1 MVPAQFSPEAEGLLA
16 TIVFLSVAVLP
27 PSLCMP
33 PPPKEKGPLLVL
45 PEKVELLT
53 VTVPGF
59 MAVPLLYM
67 PPPTRVALLPEKVEL
82 LTVTVPPLLD
92 MPPPPGTPST
102 TALLPERVE
111 LLTVTVPP
119 LLAMPPPEKPSL
131 LPERVELLTVTVPL
145 KLTMPLALLSERVEL
160 FTSSVPS
167 FDMPLGRRPPPSA
180 TVRLLRVSF
189 APNPT
194 SNTRC

>member
-1 MVPAQFSPEAEGLLA
+1 MVPPQFSPEAEGLLA
-16 TIVFLSVAVLP
+16 TMVFLSVAVP
-27 PSLCMP
+27 SSLCMP

-92 MPPPPGTPST
+92 MPPPPGNWSLLT
-102 TALLPERVE
+102 LLPERVE
-111 LLTVTVPP
+111 LLTVSVPP
-119 LLAMPPPEKPSL
+119 VFDMPPPSTTAL
-131 LPERVELLTVTVPL
+131 LPE
-145 KLTMPLALLSERVEL
+145 
-160 FTSSVPS
+160 
-167 FDMPLGRRPPPSA
+167 
-180 TVRLLRVSF
+180 
-189 APNPT
+189 
-194 SNTRC
+194 